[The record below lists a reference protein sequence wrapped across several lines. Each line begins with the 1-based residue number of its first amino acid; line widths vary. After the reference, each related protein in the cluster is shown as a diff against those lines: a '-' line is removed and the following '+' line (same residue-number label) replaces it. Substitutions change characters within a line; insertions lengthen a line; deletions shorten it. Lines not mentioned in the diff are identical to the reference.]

1 MIYYLLYV
9 SYTKQTLTDEELKQ
23 LLIKSQKNN
32 IILDVTGILL
42 YMKNQFIQVLEGDKK
57 TVQKI
62 YKTIS
67 QDDRH
72 QKVSTLLKGELT
84 KRNFNNWSMGFQ
96 KLSATDFNDLTG
108 FNDLIDFFKFPE
120 ILNDKHPAI
129 LFLKMFYDKN
139 KPSNILDL
147 S

>member
-32 IILDVTGILL
+32 IKLDVTGILL

-67 QDDRH
+67 QDNRH
-72 QKVSTLLKGELT
+72 QKMSTLLKGELT
-84 KRNFNNWSMGFQ
+84 KRNFNTWSMGFQ
-96 KLSATDFNDLTG
+96 KLSAVEFNDLTG

-120 ILNDKHPAI
+120 VLNDKHPAI

>member
-1 MIYYLLYV
+1 
-9 SYTKQTLTDEELKQ
+9 
-23 LLIKSQKNN
+23 
-32 IILDVTGILL
+32 
-42 YMKNQFIQVLEGDKK
+42 MKNQFIQVLEGDKK

>member
-1 MIYYLLYV
+1 LIYYLLYV